1 MAKAK
6 ATVDLGMPEIKLAGG
21 KTSKAAKPDQ
31 LNITSL
37 KVDVQIQKTDKTGK
51 PEFVKEND
59 EWVPATKDVS
69 MFLVDHCIGIK
80 QKIESLKS
88 EIAIYEQQ
96 LIDEART
103 AKDEEVKKD
112 NFVKTINVQGT
123 ALKIQI
129 QFRDS
134 FSAMDPQMEL
144 PLRKVFGEKF
154 DLMWNKATNYSL
166 NSTKVTELKALLGD
180 KFDLYVN
187 TDVSITPA
195 DNFQA
200 TYFALRTTIKADQKE
215 VVEKVCAATQS
226 KPAVKYPK

>member
-6 ATVDLGMPEIKLAGG
+6 ATVDLGIDIKLAGG
-21 KTSKAAKPDQ
+21 KKSKADKPDQ
-31 LNITSL
+31 LDITSP
-37 KVDVQIQKTDKTGK
+37 KVDVLIPKIDKTGK

-59 EWVPATKDVS
+59 EWVPATEEVS

-80 QKIESLKS
+80 QKIESLRT
-88 EIAIYEQQ
+88 EIALYEQQ
-96 LIDEART
+96 LIEKART
-103 AKDEEVKKD
+103 AKDKEIDED
-112 NFVKTINVQGT
+112 NFVKTINVKGT

-144 PLRKVFGEKF
+144 PLRKVFGDKF
-154 DLMWNKATNYSL
+154 DLMWNKSTNYSL
-166 NSTKVTELKALLGD
+166 NSTKVTELKTLLGD
-180 KFDLYVN
+180 KFDLYIN
-187 TDVSITPA
+187 TDVSISPA

-200 TYFALRTTIKADQKE
+200 TYFALRKTIKADQKE